1 MAATHDPPKK
11 KKKGARAA
19 RGKECPLISHD
30 VDLKADSPKI
40 RQMEKTAAKRRGF
53 KGAMALII
61 IICLVVLVKITVRE
75 AFLQNPQ
82 FALRQVVVKSEGP
95 LTAQKIV
102 RTAGLT
108 EGANLLT
115 VKLPEIRVRLE
126 RLPQVR
132 SVKID
137 RDYAG
142 VLTLEV
148 KQRQPVAWLES
159 AKHGFIPGKKDAAH
173 LIDAEGVAFPCE
185 SALDDYR
192 LLPLIRYEAL
202 PQIAPGL
209 PCKDLQLTAALRL
222 LDELQKRFE
231 QGADEVRLMDIQT
244 PYSITAHFADR
255 SQITFGVDDLDLQL
269 VRLDRVREEARRRQW
284 QIETLNLV
292 ARHNV
297 PVTFR
302 TAPDLAGLQ
311 RLNVPIA
318 TIPRDAPRTSR

>member
-1 MAATHDPPKK
+1 MAATHGSPP
-11 KKKGARAA
+11 KKKGARRA
-19 RGKECPLISHD
+19 RGKECPLISHG

-40 RQMEKTAAKRRGF
+40 REMEKVAAKRRGF

-82 FALRQVVVKSEGP
+82 FALRQIAVKTEGP

-102 RTAGLT
+102 RTTGLT
-108 EGANLLT
+108 EGTNLLT
-115 VKLPEIRVRLE
+115 VNLREIRVRLE
-126 RLPQVR
+126 HLPQVR
-132 SVKID
+132 TVKID
-137 RDYAG
+137 RNYAG

-148 KQRQPVAWLES
+148 KQRQPVAWLEC
-159 AKHGFIPGKKDAAH
+159 AKLGLIPAKKGAAH
-173 LIDAEGVAFPCE
+173 LVDAEGVAFPCD
-185 SALDDYR
+185 SALEDYR
-192 LLPLIRYEAL
+192 QLPLIRYEAL
-202 PQIAPGL
+202 PQMAAGL
-209 PCKDLQLTAALRL
+209 PIKDLQLTAALRL
-222 LDELQKRFE
+222 LDELTQRYE
-231 QGADEVRLMDIQT
+231 QGAEQVLVLDIQT
-244 PYSITAHFADR
+244 PYSITAQFADR
-255 SQITFGVDDLDLQL
+255 SQVTFGVDDVPLQL
-269 VRLDRVREEARRRQW
+269 ARLDRVRDEASRRQW

-311 RLNVPIA
+311 KLNVPIA